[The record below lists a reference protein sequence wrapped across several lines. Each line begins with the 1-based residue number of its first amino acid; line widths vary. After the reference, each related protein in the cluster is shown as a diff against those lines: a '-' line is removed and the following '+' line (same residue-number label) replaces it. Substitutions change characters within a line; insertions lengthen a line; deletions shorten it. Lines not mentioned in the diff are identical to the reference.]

1 MAHIK
6 QLEPQFSWDDNTP
19 LTQGVQV
26 GNLIYL
32 SGQVALDK
40 QGNIVGKGDL
50 VAQTRQ
56 CFENIRDVLQLAGAS
71 LTDIVKLTTY
81 FTVDIADP
89 ATTRAY
95 WNVREEFLG
104 SHKPASTGVRV
115 HSLIYRELLL
125 EIEAVAVLPSNRP
138 CQ

>member
-19 LTQGVQV
+19 LTQGVKI

-40 QGNIVGKGDL
+40 EGNVVGKGDL
-50 VAQTRQ
+50 VAQTRK
-56 CFENIRDVLQLAGAS
+56 CFENIRDVLRLAGAS
-71 LTDIVKLTTY
+71 LSDLVKLTTY

-89 ATTRAY
+89 VITRAY
-95 WNVREEFLG
+95 WNVREDFLG
-104 SHKPASTGVRV
+104 SHKPASTGLRV
-115 HSLIYRELLL
+115 QSLIYPELLL
-125 EIEAVAVLPSNRP
+125 EIDAVAILPGN
-138 CQ
+138 